1 MLNGYADDSFIVGT
15 RSSFS
20 NHQKLKKIREEIVA
34 SKIMEILSNIPHC
47 NIVITLNP
55 DHAKSSG
62 RIDSDAS
69 YQERKIFR
77 IKGNKRVGQHLE
89 INRKEV
95 IMKLQHWKKNTNATK
110 TCAKVCRLATSYK

>member
-1 MLNGYADDSFIVGT
+1 MLKGYEDDSFTVGT
-15 RSSFS
+15 RTSFS
-20 NHQKLKKIREEIVA
+20 NHQQIKKIREETVA

-47 NIVITLNP
+47 NIVITQNP

-62 RIDSDAS
+62 KIDFDAC

-77 IKGNKRVGQHLE
+77 IKRNKRVGKHLE

-95 IMKLQHWKKNTNATK
+95 IMKLYHWKKKTNAATNMCEGLQ
-110 TCAKVCRLATSYK
+110 TCNKL